1 MRRSDMKLHLQGL
14 KNQFP
19 IWRRREKEKWKFS
32 RFNRDCVNAIFTIST
47 MKNIKYVCSSW
58 SLFLMNS
65 NRKINYII
73 VLWFALL
80 LREDI
85 VGFYLNKKK
94 PSHEYSEF
102 LCPVSEQNIYKKK
115 SLQFSDNIQLLG
127 WLIDGCSRNIQPFC
141 TIYTNTFDI
150 AYRHSKNYICIEC
163 EKLRRREEV
172 EKKIYKLNDCA
183 RRRRFFF
190 GFFLFF
196 FIMKWILYYMY
207 TKTEWRNF
215 LFLLKIF
222 KSKDLCF
229 FTYIRRHHFQKI
241 KFCFLR
247 HLYAHTH
254 ASSSSSS
261 SSSCWV
267 NFFFWKNQERR
278 VKPDK

>member
-94 PSHEYSEF
+94 TKPWIQWVFMPCEWTKYIQKKIFTILWQHTTLGLTHRWLFEKHSAILY
-102 LCPVSEQNIYKKK
+102 NIHKYIRH
-115 SLQFSDNIQLLG
+115 SLQTQQELYLY
-127 WLIDGCSRNIQPFC
+127 WMW
-141 TIYTNTFDI
+141 
-150 AYRHSKNYICIEC
+150 
-163 EKLRRREEV
+163 EV
-172 EKKIYKLNDCA
+172 EEKRRSRKKNI
-183 RRRRFFF
+183 
-190 GFFLFF
+190 
-196 FIMKWILYYMY
+196 
-207 TKTEWRNF
+207 
-215 LFLLKIF
+215 
-222 KSKDLCF
+222 
-229 FTYIRRHHFQKI
+229 
-241 KFCFLR
+241 
-247 HLYAHTH
+247 
-254 ASSSSSS
+254 
-261 SSSCWV
+261 
-267 NFFFWKNQERR
+267 
-278 VKPDK
+278 